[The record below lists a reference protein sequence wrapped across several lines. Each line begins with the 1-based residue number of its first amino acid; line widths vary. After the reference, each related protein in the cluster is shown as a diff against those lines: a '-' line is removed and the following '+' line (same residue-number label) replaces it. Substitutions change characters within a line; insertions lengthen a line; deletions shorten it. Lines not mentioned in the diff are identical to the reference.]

1 MIIKP
6 APVEFLYS
14 AITLP
19 EFNIFAIQFGG
30 VGIRWYALAYI
41 AGLLIGIYLLRR
53 ESRLPGAL
61 MTPDQTDRLL
71 NYLLIGIILGGA
83 ARLCFFL

>member
-6 APVEFLYS
+6 SPVEFLHN

-19 EFNIFAIQFGG
+19 EFNIFAIQIGG

-41 AGLLIGIYLLRR
+41 AGLLIGIYILCR
-53 ESRLPGAL
+53 SPYYLP
-61 MTPDQTDRLL
+61 
-71 NYLLIGIILGGA
+71 
-83 ARLCFFL
+83 